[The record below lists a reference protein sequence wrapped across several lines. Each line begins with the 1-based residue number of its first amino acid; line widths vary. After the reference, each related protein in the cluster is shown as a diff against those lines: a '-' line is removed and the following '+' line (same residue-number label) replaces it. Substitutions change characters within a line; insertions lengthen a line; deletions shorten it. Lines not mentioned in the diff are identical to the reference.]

1 MFTNPLMRLVSRA
14 TRVIPIDPQRGPLS
28 SLAFG
33 VAALERGYTL
43 VWFPE
48 GGLSRTGRLQRFRPG
63 IGLMLRVQH
72 VPVVPVWISG
82 SQKALPP
89 DQWRLRRHPI
99 QITFG
104 QPLDTEVVQR
114 LGAGD
119 PTPERIAAVLRD
131 CVAALGEQPVSP
143 SKCTR
148 LSASRAA

>member
-1 MFTNPLMRLVSRA
+1 MFTNPLMRLLSRA
-14 TRVIPIDPQRGPLS
+14 TRVVPIDPQRGPLS

-33 VAALERGYTL
+33 VAALDRGYTL

-99 QITFG
+99 RITFG
-104 QPLDTEVVQR
+104 KQLDAEAVQR

-119 PTPERIAAVLRD
+119 QPPEHIAAVLRN
-131 CVAALGEQPVSP
+131 CVAELGGQRESLCENETQE
-143 SKCTR
+143 R
-148 LSASRAA
+148 